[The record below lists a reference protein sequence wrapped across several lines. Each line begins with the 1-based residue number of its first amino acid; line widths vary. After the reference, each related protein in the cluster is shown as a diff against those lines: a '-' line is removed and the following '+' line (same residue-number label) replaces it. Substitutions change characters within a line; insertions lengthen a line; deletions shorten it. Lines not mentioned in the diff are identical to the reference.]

1 MLPDDV
7 AVTTQTVNFADPPLG
22 VAVLEPNQFTERT
35 VVAAMG
41 FAASMERFEL
51 QRYRVLAQTLAARVV
66 VVETPGCGVA
76 GSRMTAA
83 ERWALLRASNFE
95 LAAARMLAAAAH
107 VDPGVRHGLDPAD
120 GQLGFIGY
128 SLGCS
133 LVAAMAHVT
142 RSRTGK
148 GVASLVLVEP
158 VAGRPWSPRAL
169 WAATRAEDTLVD
181 AALAD
186 NAPVRGAVEPW
197 DRRSDG
203 APAPHVNRLD
213 MLLLANALRSG
224 RLPDEVAAVGAKQ
237 VVVVRG
243 TDSRYR
249 LAGAARAIG
258 RRARAAGS
266 RVTQLEVPGSHGL
279 WHSLPTVE
287 QIGRRIHDTL
297 GDAE

>member
-7 AVTTQTVNFADPPLG
+7 AVTTHTVDFKDGPLG
-22 VAVLEPNQFTERT
+22 VAVLEPLRFTQRT

-41 FAASMERFEL
+41 FAASIELFEL
-51 QRYRVLAQTLAARVV
+51 QRYRLLAQTLRTRVV
-66 VVETPGCGVA
+66 VVETPGCGVPNSA
-76 GSRMTAA
+76 LTGA
-83 ERWALLRASNFE
+83 ERWALLRRSDYE
-95 LAAARMLAAAAH
+95 PAAARMLSAAAQ
-107 VDPGVRHGLDPAD
+107 VDTEVRRGLDA
-120 GQLGFIGY
+120 GNGELRFVGY

-133 LVAAMAHVT
+133 LATAMAHLT
-142 RSRTGK
+142 RTRTGK

-169 WAATRAEDTLVD
+169 WAATRAEDALVG

-186 NAPVRGAVEPW
+186 NVPVRGAVEPW

-203 APAPHVNRLD
+203 ARAPHVNRLD

-224 RLPDEVAAVGAKQ
+224 RLPDEVAALGAKQ
-237 VVVVRG
+237 VVVVHG
-243 TDSRYR
+243 TDSRYG
-249 LAGAARAIG
+249 LAEAARAIG
-258 RRARAAGS
+258 RSARTAGS
-266 RVTQLEVPGSHGL
+266 RVTELEVPGSHGL

-287 QIGRRIHDTL
+287 QLGRRIHDTL